1 MPTHIAIHLVVLLL
15 LVLGEMLFKNLRL
28 HHFQLDGDE
37 IWQDCSSSKYA
48 SLKKFFFDV
57 LLSINQFID
66 HVFVEYVN
74 NAKSYVI
81 LSRWKPWHLLHDY
94 SCVCQLPAHLQSM
107 CEVNGSLY
115 ALQFLFHSTLILV
128 YSHCHITTSFLSI
141 LANSFNGALPY
152 WRLDAKRPYLLPFSK
167 PCGRQSSTAKGHR
180 RLSSAR

>member
-1 MPTHIAIHLVVLLL
+1 VPTHIAIHLVVLLL

-48 SLKKFFFDV
+48 SLKKIFFDV

-81 LSRWKPWHLLHDY
+81 LSRWKP
-94 SCVCQLPAHLQSM
+94 
-107 CEVNGSLY
+107 
-115 ALQFLFHSTLILV
+115 
-128 YSHCHITTSFLSI
+128 
-141 LANSFNGALPY
+141 
-152 WRLDAKRPYLLPFSK
+152 
-167 PCGRQSSTAKGHR
+167 
-180 RLSSAR
+180 